1 MFLYPVTENDFSK
14 NAINWNQTIM
24 LYVDVKK
31 LFYLWLA
38 ITNMVNPGPKL
49 LSFVLLPTR
58 TTYQIQTIK
67 QLFRILRFGNV
78 RYKYFEEV
86 PWGLRMDAECC
97 WYVQVLVAKITDRLA
112 KFRALKQVHDRSE
125 PR

>member
-1 MFLYPVTENDFSK
+1 
-14 NAINWNQTIM
+14 M

-38 ITNMVNPGPKL
+38 ITNMVHPGPKL

-86 PWGLRMDAECC
+86 P
-97 WYVQVLVAKITDRLA
+97 
-112 KFRALKQVHDRSE
+112 
-125 PR
+125 